1 MTNRPERP
9 NDLSDRPKN
18 KKRLFGL
25 EDYMNDGRVSTD
37 ELAKAIIEFSKHIPT
52 ISEQDVS
59 MVKMNPS
66 LSFVQKTLITRK
78 MKRIMRKRA
87 EAK

>member
-1 MTNRPERP
+1 
-9 NDLSDRPKN
+9 
-18 KKRLFGL
+18 
-25 EDYMNDGRVSTD
+25 MNDDRVSTD
-37 ELAKAIIEFSKHIPT
+37 ELEKAIIEFSKHIPP

-66 LSFVQKTLITRK
+66 LSFIQKALITRK
-78 MKRIMRKRA
+78 MKRIMRKRT

>member
-1 MTNRPERP
+1 
-9 NDLSDRPKN
+9 
-18 KKRLFGL
+18 
-25 EDYMNDGRVSTD
+25 MNDGRVSTD

-78 MKRIMRKRA
+78 MKRIMRKRD